1 MGKNKWYIFLIV
13 MLAILAIIGS
23 ILIYILLDSRN
34 ANAEEPP
41 TIDEIIVNSVDIADI
56 TTNLLDHGFIRVS
69 FKVETDGK
77 DAKKELEKRDFQ
89 VRNIMIQ
96 ELSEMKAEQFDGK
109 QGKIALQDKLLTQ
122 MNEIMQ
128 DGTIQNVYIT
138 SFLLQ

>member
-1 MGKNKWYIFLIV
+1 MGKNKWYIFMIV

-23 ILIYILLDSRN
+23 ILIYILLDSSN

-41 TIDEIIVNSVDIADI
+41 TIDEIIVNSVDIDDI